1 MRWLSESEKGM
12 NLQRPQE
19 DADRAEP
26 EVPVNESGRG
36 NGRDIEKR
44 LSALETYLK
53 YLATKEAVQELKI
66 EIKHLATK
74 EDIQKIKVW
83 VLGGVISGIVFAATL
98 TIGIL
103 KLFP

>member
-1 MRWLSESEKGM
+1 M
-12 NLQRPQE
+12 NTQRPQE
-19 DADRAEP
+19 DANRAEP
-26 EVPVNESGRG
+26 DGPVNESGRG
-36 NGRDIEKR
+36 NGRDR
-44 LSALETYLK
+44 LSELETRIE

-74 EDIQKIKVW
+74 EDIEKAKVW
-83 VLGGVISGIVFAATL
+83 CLKGVIIGLISAATL

>member
-1 MRWLSESEKGM
+1 M
-12 NLQRPQE
+12 NTQRPQD
-19 DADRAEP
+19 DANRAEP

-74 EDIQKIKVW
+74 EDIPKLKVW
-83 VLGGVISGIVFAATL
+83 FLGGVIIGLLSAATL
-98 TIGIL
+98 AIGIL

>member
-1 MRWLSESEKGM
+1 MSSSQSDK
-12 NLQRPQE
+12 Q
-19 DADRAEP
+19 ADREAP
-26 EVPVNESGRG
+26 ASVSGSG

-44 LSALETYLK
+44 LSALETRIE

-83 VLGGVISGIVFAATL
+83 CLGGVIGGIVLAATL
-98 TIGIL
+98 TIAIL